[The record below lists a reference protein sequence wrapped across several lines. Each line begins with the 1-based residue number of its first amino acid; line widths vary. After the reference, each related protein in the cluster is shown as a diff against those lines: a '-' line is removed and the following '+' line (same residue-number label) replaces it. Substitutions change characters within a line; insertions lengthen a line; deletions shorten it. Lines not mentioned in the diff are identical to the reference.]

1 MKIRLAADLET
12 DSIVDGE
19 GLRCVVWFQGC
30 KHNCKGC
37 HNPETHDMRGG
48 FEIDIEELLDK
59 IKSAKNQTGITLSG
73 GDPLYQPEAALEILK
88 FSKENKLNTWVYTG
102 YTFEEVLRKSDS
114 NPVYLDI
121 LKNTD
126 VLVDGMFIEHLK
138 SMDTPYRGSSNQRI
152 LDVKKSLRY
161 KRPII
166 KSEYK

>member
-73 GDPLYQPEAALEILK
+73 GDPMYQPHQALEILK
-88 FSKENKLNTWVYTG
+88 FSKGIELNTWVYTG
-102 YTFEEVLRKSDS
+102 FTFEEVLRKSET
-114 NPVYLDI
+114 NPVYLEL
-121 LKNTD
+121 LKYTD

-138 SMDTPYRGSSNQRI
+138 SMNTPYRGSSNQRI
-152 LDVKKSLRY
+152 IDVKKSLRY

-166 KSEYK
+166 KKEYK